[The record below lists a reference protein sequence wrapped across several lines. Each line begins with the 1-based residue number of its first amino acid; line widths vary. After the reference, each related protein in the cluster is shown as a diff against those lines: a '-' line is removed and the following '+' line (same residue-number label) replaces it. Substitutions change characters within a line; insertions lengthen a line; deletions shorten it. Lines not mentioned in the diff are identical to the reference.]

1 MTRQRIR
8 RARSILFWSL
18 AGFATLQLALAVSI
32 EFWLPQVRD
41 PYYGYR
47 VNLLRQRT
55 VEATPPPFTVVVLG
69 SSRTRQGLLGKSLE
83 QPLAQ
88 ATGRP
93 AVVFNFGQNSA
104 GPMTEL
110 LNLKRLLAD
119 GIRPDLLLVE
129 VMPPFLGVQQAFE
142 EAGELRLPTHRL
154 RFADLPLVEHYGE
167 PLRTNVYRE
176 WWLAALFPWH
186 SHRLK
191 IFNCVWPLPRSHAQ
205 YEGLDSLDDSCSLHG
220 SPAQM
225 RHKLEPHVLQA
236 ALEYARKE
244 YCERLANFRLGGPN
258 CEALCE
264 LLTLCRE
271 LNIRTALVLM
281 PEGDLFRSWYP
292 PSVWNAIQ
300 NHLDAISRTYQTPM
314 INCRNWIS
322 SEDFLDSHHLHVKGA
337 DEFTRR
343 LGQEVIPLLL
353 HDESIDRYTD
363 GLTGGLAGNEGNAL
377 R

>member
-1 MTRQRIR
+1 MTRNRTR
-8 RARSILFWSL
+8 RARSIVYWSL
-18 AGFATLQLALAVSI
+18 AGFAALQLALAVSI
-32 EFWLPQVRD
+32 ELWLPQVRD
-41 PYYGYR
+41 PYYGNR
-47 VNLLRQRT
+47 VKLLRQRT
-55 VEATPPPFTVVVLG
+55 VEATPRPFTVVMLG
-69 SSRTRQGLLGKSLE
+69 SSRTRQALWGKSLE
-83 QPLAQ
+83 QPVAQ

-129 VMPPFLGVQQAFE
+129 VMPPFLGVQQACE
-142 EAGELRLPTHRL
+142 EASELRLPTHRL

-167 PLRTNVYRE
+167 PMRSSVYCE
-176 WWLAALFPWH
+176 WWQAALFPWH
-186 SHRLK
+186 SHRMK
-191 IFNCVWPLPRSHAQ
+191 IFSCFWPLPTWDAQ
-205 YEGLDSLDDSCSLHG
+205 YEGLDGLDDSCSHYG
-220 SPAQM
+220 SPAQI
-225 RHKLEPHVLQA
+225 RRKLEPRAMQA
-236 ALEYARKE
+236 GLEYARRE

-271 LNIRTALVLM
+271 SNIRTVLVLM

-300 NHLDAISRTYQTPM
+300 NHLDEISRTYRTPM

-322 SEDFLDSHHLHVKGA
+322 SEDFIDSHHLQFKGA

-343 LGQEVIPLLL
+343 LGQEVILPLLNN
-353 HDESIDRYTD
+353 ESLDRYHGD
-363 GLTGGLAGNEGNAL
+363 LPGGLAGKEGDAL